1 MEKINDNEFQEDNQG
16 YYKIK
21 RLKCLEKVKRY
32 KIVILNDLF
41 HINFSKSEH
50 ISNIKNIIFNT
61 I

>member
-1 MEKINDNEFQEDNQG
+1 MISEFQEDNQG

-21 RLKCLEKVKRY
+21 RLKCVEKVKRY